1 WGALLSDMLGASFQG
16 RIVPLRDSAP
26 PCTVSSL
33 LGMFPPE
40 ELSASHPV
48 ARPRRRSG
56 RGAQGAFAPCSTLP
70 LPADE
75 RPLEDL
81 LRDLGVG
88 EVDAVGV
95 RGQKA
100 KKKGSKNNNNNDSN
114 KNSKPQGQKQHP
126 ANNNNNNNNKNSNTN
141 GSGKPPKELESAVQC
156 RGAAQQQVAADAQE
170 EEEEDEEKKQ

>member
-1 WGALLSDMLGASFQG
+1 QHQYHQHHQLGLPRGYGSCAQGAGSRRG

-88 EVDAVGV
+88 E
-95 RGQKA
+95 
-100 KKKGSKNNNNNDSN
+100 
-114 KNSKPQGQKQHP
+114 
-126 ANNNNNNNNKNSNTN
+126 
-141 GSGKPPKELESAVQC
+141 
-156 RGAAQQQVAADAQE
+156 
-170 EEEEDEEKKQ
+170 